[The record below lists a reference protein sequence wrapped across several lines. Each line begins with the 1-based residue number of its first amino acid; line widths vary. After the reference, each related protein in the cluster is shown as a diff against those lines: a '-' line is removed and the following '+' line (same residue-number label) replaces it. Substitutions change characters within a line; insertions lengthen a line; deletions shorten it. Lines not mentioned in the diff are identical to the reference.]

1 MCNSVFSYKYNSRDV
16 TRLPIKTNKNPQCEA
31 FSKKSNSENK
41 AIHKK
46 RQSKRVRQRETETE
60 TERQREGES
69 ANSNILILLI
79 VFSL

>member
-46 RQSKRVRQRETETE
+46 RQSKRERDRDRERDR
-60 TERQREGES
+60 ERQRQRQRDREKEKVPTV
-69 ANSNILILLI
+69 IY
-79 VFSL
+79 